1 MINSIKFYLNVDD
14 FLSNYEELRALGLT
28 NKEIANHLK
37 LYPSAFST
45 LINKVLIPLSKL
57 ELREKNESN
66 ITQAFDSVNNLSK
79 TKVMS
84 SISEYCY
91 SLNEMLKQVLY
102 SRSNDPLSN
111 GSLLDNLIKGS
122 DLFQLKRLEGIYD
135 CYYISSYNFLVKREP
150 LAVYYSDDDS
160 SFLVRKGN
168 ELSQSSY
175 SGICYLNNP
184 LLVSMHLLENSSTST
199 DNFIAHFQMPHS
211 AVVNFDLLKGV
222 SISMAN
228 SYLPIARKIL
238 IRRISNSYNHEDYEL
253 LPTVF
258 YEKQDSKSKEAIISY
273 LYNHTSVL
281 EYIPVPQ
288 PTYSSIDLTIEHKI
302 STLLAS

>member
-1 MINSIKFYLNVDD
+1 MISSIKFYLNVDD
-14 FLSNYEELRALGLT
+14 FLSNYEELRALGVT

-57 ELREKNESN
+57 ELKERSESN
-66 ITQAFDSVNNLSK
+66 ITQAFDSINNLSK
-79 TKVMS
+79 SKVMS

-91 SLNEMLKQVLY
+91 SLNEMLKKVLY
-102 SRSNDPLSN
+102 SRSNDPSSN
-111 GSLLDNLIKGS
+111 GSLLDNLIKNS
-122 DLFQLKRLEGIYD
+122 DMFQLKRLEGIYD

-150 LAVYYSDDDS
+150 LAIYYNDDDNC
-160 SFLVRKGN
+160 FLVRKGN

-184 LLVSMHLLENSSTST
+184 LLVSIHLIENSSTST
-199 DNFIAHFQMPHS
+199 DNFMAHFQMPHS

-228 SYLPIARKIL
+228 SYLPIARKI
-238 IRRISNSYNHEDYEL
+238 IISRISNKYNPEDYEL
-253 LPTVF
+253 LTTTF
-258 YEKQDSKSKEAIISY
+258 YEKQHSNSHDPIVSY
-273 LYNHTSVL
+273 LYNHISVL

-288 PTYSSIDLTIEHKI
+288 PTYSSKDLTIEKKI